1 MQANVAWRAVRRKDD
16 AIRMIRS
23 AHRCAALCL
32 GPTALAIALA
42 LLLPAAEA
50 QTPTARGPFAPSNDD
65 AGLGALSALAVQD
78 RPSPFAADAVYVGPH
93 DVQPSES
100 EITASTANGEPY
112 AYLRGV
118 RGKSGL
124 ELQGSAID
132 SGGTFCFGAG
142 LDLPDSAR
150 IVAVTAFLADP
161 DGPDERADAAEVFLQ
176 ERPWDETRAGTLVAL
191 DAPGGGYA
199 EATATGDELPATVA
213 RSQNEYRL
221 MTCIRGD
228 GGFLGARVT
237 YLLP

>member
-1 MQANVAWRAVRRKDD
+1 MLRP
-16 AIRMIRS
+16 
-23 AHRCAALCL
+23 AHRCAAPCL
-32 GPTALAIALA
+32 GPAVLAMALA

-50 QTPTARGPFAPSNDD
+50 QTPTSRGPFAASTDD
-65 AGLGALSALAVQD
+65 VKVRARSTLTAQN
-78 RPSPFAADAVYVGPH
+78 RPSPFATGAVYVGPH
-93 DVQPSES
+93 DVQPSET
-100 EITASTANGEPY
+100 EITSSTANGEPY

-124 ELQGSAID
+124 ELLGRAAD

-142 LDLPDSAR
+142 LAVPDGAR
-150 IVAVTAFLADP
+150 IVAVAAFLADP

-176 ERPWDETRAGTLVAL
+176 ERPWADTRARTLVAL

-199 EATATGDELPATVA
+199 EAAATGDDLPATVDRA
-213 RSQNEYRL
+213 ANEYRL
-221 MTCIRGD
+221 MTCIRGE